1 MAAARALSELA
12 LKEMGADAPTV
23 AVVMRVATRLAAT
36 VNTWP
41 GLRGSEKQ
49 AIVLDTLRVVITS
62 EAVRSRMGAEEHATL
77 LAAVD
82 TIVPE
87 TLALVVAAG
96 RGEIDL
102 RRPTVGCVGRLAAL
116 LCRAVAVA
124 APLSE
129 EERRALQAAA
139 SVAAAVDPSSQ
150 SVEAAPAEVQAQVPP
165 QPQVQET
172 AAGAGVGVQTATDS
186 TSESATPATP
196 SVAPPSE

>member
-1 MAAARALSELA
+1 
-12 LKEMGADAPTV
+12 
-23 AVVMRVATRLAAT
+23 

-77 LAAVD
+77 LVAVD

-102 RRPTVGCVGRLAAL
+102 RRPTVGCVGRMAAL

-129 EERRALQAAA
+129 EERQALHAAA
-139 SVAAAVDPSSQ
+139 SVAAAVDPSSH
-150 SVEAAPAEVQAQVPP
+150 SALAEAAPAEVQAQVPP
-165 QPQVQET
+165 SAT
-172 AAGAGVGVQTATDS
+172 AAGAGVGDQTATDS
-186 TSESATPATP
+186 TSESATPATTTE
-196 SVAPPSE
+196 APPSE

>member
-23 AVVMRVATRLAAT
+23 AIVMRVAARLAAT

-41 GLRGSEKQ
+41 GLHGSEKQ
-49 AIVLDTLRVVITS
+49 ALVMAALREVITS
-62 EAVRSRMGAEEHATL
+62 EAIRSQMSAADHATL
-77 LAAVD
+77 VAAID

-102 RRPTVGCVGRLAAL
+102 RRPTVGCAGRVAAL

-124 APLSE
+124 APLTE
-129 EERRALQAAA
+129 EERGALRSAATVA
-139 SVAAAVDPSSQ
+139 ESVVPTIQEAV
-150 SVEAAPAEVQAQVPP
+150 APAQEPQAQ
-165 QPQVQET
+165 ET
-172 AAGAGVGVQTATDS
+172 GAGAGVSAEAPTATDS
-186 TSESATPATP
+186 KSESTTPATTTE
-196 SVAPPSE
+196 APPSE